1 MKNFDYK
8 FLIYSV
14 ISGIL
19 ALGFYYLN
27 KKISFGYV
35 AFWLATGAA
44 ISNLLLAFK
53 INHFEVYNNF
63 SFKKF
68 FKGDYSL
75 ATSFWGIYII
85 SYYVVIGGIVV
96 FILASLGVSLI
107 AIQII
112 ASIIGLVLLVGVF
125 NSARKY
131 RGKKIWKILAYL
143 LISIR
148 TLGLIYNS
156 IIYLNNY
163 LN

>member
-1 MKNFDYK
+1 MKKFDYK

-14 ISGIL
+14 VSGIL
-19 ALGFYYLN
+19 AIGFYYLT
-27 KKISFGYV
+27 KIISFGYV
-35 AFWLATGAA
+35 AFWITIGAS

-53 INHFEVYNNF
+53 INHFEFYNKF
-63 SFKKF
+63 SFNKF

-75 ATSFWGIYII
+75 ATSFWGVYII
-85 SYYVVIGGIVV
+85 SYYVVISSIVV

-131 RGKKIWKILAYL
+131 RGKKLWKILAYL

-148 TLGLIYNS
+148 TLGLIYNL
-156 IIYLNNY
+156 IIYLNV
-163 LN
+163 

>member
-1 MKNFDYK
+1 MKKFDYK

-14 ISGIL
+14 VSGIL
-19 ALGFYYLN
+19 AIGFYYLT
-27 KKISFGYV
+27 KIISFGYV
-35 AFWLATGAA
+35 AFWITIGAS

-53 INHFEVYNNF
+53 INHFEFYNEF
-63 SFKKF
+63 SFNRF

-75 ATSFWGIYII
+75 ATSFWGVYII

-131 RGKKIWKILAYL
+131 RGKKLWKILAYL

-148 TLGLIYNS
+148 TLGLIYNL
-156 IIYLNNY
+156 IIYLNN
-163 LN
+163 

>member
-1 MKNFDYK
+1 MKNIDYK

-14 ISGIL
+14 ISGIF
-19 ALGFYYLN
+19 ALGFYYLT
-27 KKISFGYV
+27 KIISFGYV
-35 AFWLATGAA
+35 AFWMAAGAA

-53 INHFEVYNNF
+53 IKHFEVYKNF

-96 FILASLGVSLI
+96 FILVSLGVSLL

-112 ASIIGLVLLVGVF
+112 ASIIGLLLLIGVF

-131 RGKKIWKILAYL
+131 KGKKLWKILTYL
-143 LISIR
+143 LVILR
-148 TLGLIYNS
+148 ALGLVYNLYL
-156 IIYLNNY
+156 YLNF
-163 LN
+163 

>member
-1 MKNFDYK
+1 MKKFDYK

-19 ALGFYYLN
+19 AIGFYYLI
-27 KKISFGYV
+27 KIISFGYV
-35 AFWLATGAA
+35 IFWMAIGAS

-53 INHFEVYNNF
+53 INHFEFYNEF
-63 SFKKF
+63 SFNRF

-75 ATSFWGIYII
+75 ATSFWGVYII

-131 RGKKIWKILAYL
+131 RGKKLWKILAYL

-148 TLGLIYNS
+148 TLGLIYNL
-156 IIYLNNY
+156 IIYLNN
-163 LN
+163 

>member
-1 MKNFDYK
+1 MKKFDYK

-14 ISGIL
+14 VSGIL
-19 ALGFYYLN
+19 AIGFYYLT
-27 KKISFGYV
+27 KIISFGYV
-35 AFWLATGAA
+35 AFWITIGAS

-53 INHFEVYNNF
+53 INHFEFYNEF
-63 SFKKF
+63 SFNRF

-75 ATSFWGIYII
+75 ATSFWGVYII

-131 RGKKIWKILAYL
+131 RGKKLWKILAYI

-148 TLGLIYNS
+148 TLGLIYNL
-156 IIYLNNY
+156 IIHLNN
-163 LN
+163 

>member
-1 MKNFDYK
+1 MKKFDYK

-19 ALGFYYLN
+19 AIGFYYLI
-27 KKISFGYV
+27 KIISFGYV
-35 AFWLATGAA
+35 IFWMAIGAS

-53 INHFEVYNNF
+53 INHFEFYNEF
-63 SFKKF
+63 SFNRF

-75 ATSFWGIYII
+75 ATSFWGVYII
-85 SYYVVIGGIVV
+85 SYYVVISSIVV

-131 RGKKIWKILAYL
+131 RGKKLWKILAYL

-148 TLGLIYNS
+148 TLGLIYNL
-156 IIYLNNY
+156 IIYLNV
-163 LN
+163 

>member
-14 ISGIL
+14 ISCIL
-19 ALGFYYLN
+19 ALGFYHLT

-35 AFWLATGAA
+35 AFWMATGAA

-75 ATSFWGIYII
+75 ATSFG
-85 SYYVVIGGIVV
+85 V
-96 FILASLGVSLI
+96 FI
-107 AIQII
+107 
-112 ASIIGLVLLVGVF
+112 
-125 NSARKY
+125 
-131 RGKKIWKILAYL
+131 
-143 LISIR
+143 
-148 TLGLIYNS
+148 
-156 IIYLNNY
+156 
-163 LN
+163 

>member
-1 MKNFDYK
+1 MKKFDYK

-14 ISGIL
+14 ISGII
-19 ALGFYYLN
+19 ALGFYYLA
-27 KKISFGYV
+27 KRFSFGYIV
-35 AFWLATGAA
+35 FWIFVGGV

-53 INHFEVYNNF
+53 IKHFEVYNNF

-96 FILASLGVSLI
+96 FILVSLGVSLL

-112 ASIIGLVLLVGVF
+112 ASIIGLLLLIGVF

-131 RGKKIWKILAYL
+131 KGKKLWKVLTYL
-143 LISIR
+143 LIFIR
-148 TLGLIYNS
+148 ALGLVYNLTL
-156 IIYLNNY
+156 YLNI
-163 LN
+163 

>member
-1 MKNFDYK
+1 MAA
-8 FLIYSV
+8 
-14 ISGIL
+14 G
-19 ALGFYYLN
+19 
-27 KKISFGYV
+27 
-35 AFWLATGAA
+35 AT

-96 FILASLGVSLI
+96 FILASLGVSLL

-112 ASIIGLVLLVGVF
+112 ASIIGLLLLIGVF

-131 RGKKIWKILAYL
+131 KGKKLWKILAYL
-143 LISIR
+143 LIFIR
-148 TLGLIYNS
+148 AIGLVYNLTL
-156 IIYLNNY
+156 YLNI
-163 LN
+163 

>member
-68 FKGDYSL
+68 FL
-75 ATSFWGIYII
+75 WGVGYEKLYYPEE
-85 SYYVVIGGIVV
+85 SYRFSG
-96 FILASLGVSLI
+96 
-107 AIQII
+107 
-112 ASIIGLVLLVGVF
+112 
-125 NSARKY
+125 
-131 RGKKIWKILAYL
+131 
-143 LISIR
+143 
-148 TLGLIYNS
+148 
-156 IIYLNNY
+156 
-163 LN
+163 

>member
-1 MKNFDYK
+1 MKKFDYK

-19 ALGFYYLN
+19 ALGFYFLT

-35 AFWLATGAA
+35 AFWLAAGAA

-53 INHFEVYNNF
+53 IKHFEVYNNF

-96 FILASLGVSLI
+96 FILASLGVSLL

-112 ASIIGLVLLVGVF
+112 ASIIGLLLLIGVF

-131 RGKKIWKILAYL
+131 KGKKLWKILAYL
-143 LISIR
+143 LIILR
-148 TLGLIYNS
+148 AIGLVYNLTL
-156 IIYLNNY
+156 YLNI
-163 LN
+163 